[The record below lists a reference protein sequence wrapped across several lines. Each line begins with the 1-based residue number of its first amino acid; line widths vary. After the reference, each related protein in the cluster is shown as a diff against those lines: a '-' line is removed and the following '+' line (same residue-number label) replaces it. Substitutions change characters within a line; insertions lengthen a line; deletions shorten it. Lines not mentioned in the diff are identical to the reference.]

1 MGHREDVDLDYVVVK
16 GKVRKRDKDGNDIS
30 ADKLGSGGRR
40 REDGTLSAQV
50 YDLVELTEDTENGG
64 ADDLADQLR
73 QYALAEHQRKA
84 DRFDDY
90 LAVMKFVAE
99 GLGLVADFLEEH
111 PDVVFKIKDGVAIF
125 GRNVA
130 GQFRTIKTKLVP
142 KKSKKKDKSQAKPT
156 LHTPMVRPMK
166 SSQEQRTTMTV
177 EEVQNSVLSML
188 GHYIEMK
195 KIYQQLSNAN
205 VVDPRNLGFDT
216 VIAQLEGIAQQY
228 PALMDKT
235 TEASLLSLNL
245 DDLERTRVKEAL
257 RSGSQK
263 KQKDGIE

>member
-30 ADKLGSGGRR
+30 ADKLGPGGRR

-50 YDLVELTEDTENGG
+50 YDLVELTEDTENEG

-142 KKSKKKDKSQAKPT
+142 KKSKKKDKSQSNPT

-205 VVDPRNLGFDT
+205 VVDPQNLGFDT

-257 RSGSQK
+257 
-263 KQKDGIE
+263 

>member
-30 ADKLGSGGRR
+30 ADKLGPGGRR

-50 YDLVELTEDTENGG
+50 YDLVELTEDTENEG

-90 LAVMKFVAE
+90 LAVMKLVAE

-111 PDVVFKIKDGVAIF
+111 PDVVFKIKDGVTIF

-130 GQFRTIKTKLVP
+130 GQLQTIKTKLVP
-142 KKSKKKDKSQAKPT
+142 KKGQKNDKSQAKST
-156 LHTPMVRPMK
+156 LHTPMVRSIK

-188 GHYIEMK
+188 GHYLEMK

-205 VVDPRNLGFDT
+205 VVDPQNLGFDT

-245 DDLERTRVKEAL
+245 DDLERTRIKEAL
-257 RSGSQK
+257 RGEPQK
-263 KQKDGIE
+263 K